1 MFDPETGFLRRICA
15 GETEIVRAIYGA
27 VRDAVWNT
35 VPTKLSN
42 VRLTTSEDCF
52 ELCFEADCRTE
63 PIHFRWTGRIRAE
76 AGALEFF
83 FDGEALRSFE
93 RNRIGLCVLHPL
105 VGFAGKPC
113 RIQDAAGE
121 WQDAEFP
128 EFIAPH
134 QPFKN
139 VGAIASRPTRGINA
153 EISFEGEVF
162 ETEDHR
168 NWTDASFKT
177 YGTPLD
183 LPRPV
188 WIERGSMVRQS
199 VRLRLSSS
207 APRASN
213 QTTPVAVRLLH
224 DSAVA
229 KPPIGLCLPADSTRL
244 TETESHLL
252 QRLCLAHLRVD
263 LHFASEK
270 WRQELQIAA
279 ESAAG
284 IGAALHC
291 ALHLT
296 GNAPAELQAFAAA
309 VGTLRGVAISLILIF
324 HREHAVT
331 PQWLMA
337 LAQQHLDQPGVEL
350 ARGTNQYFA
359 ELNRNR
365 PEPGAIVC
373 YSLNPQVHASDD
385 RTIIDNLEAQ
395 PATVVSALGFG
406 ARNVA
411 ISPITLRP
419 RFNQHA
425 PDRKE
430 RLPGELPA
438 NVDPRQR
445 TAIGAVWT
453 VGSLAELAPLRGIH
467 SLTYYEAVGWRGVIE
482 AETGSNLPEQFPSS
496 PGEVFPVYDV
506 FAALAGATEVVP
518 SEIST
523 RGGVAAMGLKSSSG
537 KVRVLLGNLQPRA
550 QDIVIEAAH
559 KISLGPYG
567 CDVLELT

>member
-1 MFDPETGFLRRICA
+1 MERRSA
-15 GETEIVRAIYGA
+15 H
-27 VRDAVWNT
+27 
-35 VPTKLSN
+35 LSG
-42 VRLTTSEDCF
+42 TAS
-52 ELCFEADCRTE
+52 A
-63 PIHFRWTGRIRAE
+63 
-76 AGALEFF
+76 
-83 FDGEALRSFE
+83 
-93 RNRIGLCVLHPL
+93 CVCCIPL
-105 VGFAGKPC
+105 SGFAGKPC
-113 RIQDAAGE
+113 RIQDRAGE

-139 VGAIASRPTRGINA
+139 VGRSPRDRHVESMRRLALKVKSSKRRII
-153 EISFEGEVF
+153 
-162 ETEDHR
+162 ETGQTLLSKLTEHR
-168 NWTDASFKT
+168 WT
-177 YGTPLD
+177 

-229 KPPIGLCLPADSTRL
+229 KPPIGLCVPADSTRL
-244 TETESHLL
+244 TETESRLL

-350 ARGTNQYFA
+350 ARGTNQYF
-359 ELNRNR
+359 RR
-365 PEPGAIVC
+365 
-373 YSLNPQVHASDD
+373 
-385 RTIIDNLEAQ
+385 AQ
-395 PATVVSALGFG
+395 PQPSG
-406 ARNVA
+406 AWRHCV
-411 ISPITLRP
+411 L
-419 RFNQHA
+419 
-425 PDRKE
+425 
-430 RLPGELPA
+430 
-438 NVDPRQR
+438 
-445 TAIGAVWT
+445 
-453 VGSLAELAPLRGIH
+453 LAESA
-467 SLTYYEAVGWRGVIE
+467 
-482 AETGSNLPEQFPSS
+482 
-496 PGEVFPVYDV
+496 
-506 FAALAGATEVVP
+506 
-518 SEIST
+518 ST
-523 RGGVAAMGLKSSSG
+523 RIG
-537 KVRVLLGNLQPRA
+537 
-550 QDIVIEAAH
+550 
-559 KISLGPYG
+559 
-567 CDVLELT
+567 